1 MVERKVK
8 EKEAKEVKEVKEKK
22 KEEYE
27 GKVRLPGGRSP
38 AGGSRGGTSG
48 PTIHSLLD
56 RGQ

>member
-1 MVERKVK
+1 MK
-8 EKEAKEVKEVKEKK
+8 EKEVKEVKEVKEKK